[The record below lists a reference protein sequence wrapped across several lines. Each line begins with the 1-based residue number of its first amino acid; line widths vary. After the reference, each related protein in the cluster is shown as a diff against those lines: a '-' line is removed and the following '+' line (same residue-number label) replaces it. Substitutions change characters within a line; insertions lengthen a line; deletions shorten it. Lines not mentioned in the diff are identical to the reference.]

1 MGFFKRMK
9 FQKRAGNSRTG
20 AVRRILKC
28 IVPCIR
34 RSPSPD
40 KSSSSRQENNTLE
53 NCKERTHQRIPDQNE
68 VFIQSGK
75 AAAFSTFSY
84 GYLI

>member
-9 FQKRAGNSRTG
+9 FWKRAGNSRTG
-20 AVRRILKC
+20 AVRGILNC
-28 IVPCIR
+28 VIPCIR
-34 RSPSPD
+34 RSPSPE

-53 NCKERTHQRIPDQNE
+53 NCKEMTHRRIPDQYE
-68 VFIQSGK
+68 ALIQSGK